1 MADYAVVLTTTDSKE
16 SAEKIARGLVEQK
29 LAACVNIVPGV
40 ESIYHWQDKV
50 ETSQEFLLLAKTRE
64 SKFDAVRDAVLEL
77 HHYEIP
83 EIVLLKISD
92 GSHDYLEWITKNL
105 R

>member
-16 SAEKIARGLVEQK
+16 SADKIAHGLVEQR

-40 ESIYHWQDKV
+40 ESVYHWEDKLQ
-50 ETSQEFLLLAKTRE
+50 TSQEWLLLLKTRE
-64 SKFDAVRDAVLEL
+64 SKFDAVRDAILEL
-77 HHYEIP
+77 HHYEVP
-83 EIVLLKISD
+83 EVVLLKVSD